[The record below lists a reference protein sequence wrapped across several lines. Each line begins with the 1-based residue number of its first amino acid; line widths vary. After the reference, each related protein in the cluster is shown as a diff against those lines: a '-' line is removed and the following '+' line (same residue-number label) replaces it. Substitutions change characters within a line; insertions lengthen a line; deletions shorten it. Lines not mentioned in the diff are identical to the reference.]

1 MQRKGFLKLFAVAA
15 VPPAVQLAFPWAAAA
30 ANADRVSYGG
40 LLYRAGGNGKIL
52 TSADGG
58 ASWTLHSDL
67 GDIYRVTRLVVD
79 RTNSLRARV
88 EYAARTFTLTLGPDE
103 RSWLTT

>member
-1 MQRKGFLKLFAVAA
+1 MQRTGFLKLLAVGA
-15 VPPAVQLAFPWAAAA
+15 VPPAVRLAFPGAAAA
-30 ANADRVSYGG
+30 ANADPVSYGG

-58 ASWTLHSDL
+58 TSWTLQSDL

-79 RTNSLRARV
+79 RTKSLCARV
-88 EYAARTFTLTLGPDE
+88 EYGSRTFTLTLGSDKK
-103 RSWLTT
+103 SWLTT